1 MFEYQ
6 QHRHAFAK
14 CSSGLERLL
23 ADELVALGAERVRAV
38 RLGVHAV
45 LGPEALYRAVHRS
58 RLASHI
64 LTPLLS
70 FDCHSD
76 RYLYATA
83 LKLPWEEVMGLQTT
97 FVIDAHVS
105 GSHIT
110 HARYAAQKLKDALCD
125 RFREQTGERPS
136 VDRENPDLRIN
147 LVILQN
153 RAVIS
158 LDAGGG
164 SLHRRGY
171 RVQSGAAPVQETLAA
186 AVAHVADWNAD
197 VPLLDPMCGTGTL
210 LAEALLRAGGVA
222 SGWKRDKR
230 QAPTACLP
238 DFDAD
243 LWRRVMAED
252 AALRRDVPE
261 GLVRGADTAADAL
274 RAARDN
280 LRLVPGGS
288 RVELSRSDV
297 RELPGVQGGVV
308 LINPP
313 YGERLEDR
321 EQVVALYRDLGDWLK
336 RECAGSRAYIL
347 CGHEDLQSAL
357 GLRSRVKLRLRNGPI
372 PAPLIEAEIRA

>member
-14 CSSGLERLL
+14 CAAGLERLL

-45 LGPEALYRAVHRS
+45 LGPAALYRAVHRS

-64 LTPLLS
+64 LAPLLT

-76 RYLYATA
+76 RYLHATA
-83 LKLPWEEVMGLQTT
+83 MKLPWEEVMSVDTT
-97 FVIDAHVS
+97 FVIDAHVA
-105 GSHIT
+105 GSRIT

-125 RFREQTGERPS
+125 RFRDLTGKRPS
-136 VDRENPDLRIN
+136 VDRENPDVRIN

-171 RVQSGAAPVQETLAA
+171 RTESGAAPVQETLAA
-186 AVAHVADWNAD
+186 AVAAGADWRAD

-222 SGWKRDKR
+222 SGWKRDKHD
-230 QAPTACLP
+230 APPRCLP
-238 DFDAD
+238 DFDEQ
-243 LWRRVMAED
+243 LWKQVLAED
-252 AALRRDVPE
+252 ADLRRDVPA
-261 GLVRGADTAADAL
+261 GLVRGADLSAEAL
-274 RAARDN
+274 RAARAN

-288 RVELSRSDV
+288 RVELSRADV
-297 RELPGVQGGVV
+297 REQPGVRDGVV

-336 RECAGSRAYIL
+336 RECPGSRAYIL
-347 CGHEDLQSAL
+347 CGHEDLQRAL

>member
-14 CSSGLERLL
+14 CASGLESLL
-23 ADELVALGAERVRAV
+23 ADELNALGAERVRAV

-64 LTPLLS
+64 LAPLLS

-83 LKLPWEEVMGLQTT
+83 MKLPWEAFMTVDST

-105 GSHIT
+105 GSHVS
-110 HARYAAQKLKDALCD
+110 HSRYAAQKLKDALCD
-125 RFREQTGERPS
+125 RFREQTGKRPS
-136 VDRENPDLRIN
+136 VDKDDPDVRIN

-171 RVQSGAAPVQETLAA
+171 RTESGAAPVQETLAA
-186 AVAHVADWNAD
+186 AVALTADWQAD
-197 VPLLDPMCGTGTL
+197 APLLDPMCGTGTL

-222 SGWKRDKR
+222 SGWKRDKYK
-230 QAPTACLP
+230 APMRCLP
-238 DFDAD
+238 DFDEGVWKKV
-243 LWRRVMAED
+243 LAED
-252 AALRRDVPE
+252 ADLRRDVPA
-261 GLVRGADTAADAL
+261 GLVRGGDTSSDAL
-274 RAARDN
+274 RASRTN

-288 RVELSRSDV
+288 RVELSRADV
-297 RELPGVQGGVV
+297 REQPGVQGGVV
-308 LINPP
+308 LVNPP
-313 YGERLEDR
+313 YGERLEDK
-321 EQVVALYRDLGDWLK
+321 EQVTALYRDLGDWLK

-347 CGHEDLQSAL
+347 CGHEDLQAAL

-372 PAPLIEAEIRA
+372 PAPLIEAEIRP